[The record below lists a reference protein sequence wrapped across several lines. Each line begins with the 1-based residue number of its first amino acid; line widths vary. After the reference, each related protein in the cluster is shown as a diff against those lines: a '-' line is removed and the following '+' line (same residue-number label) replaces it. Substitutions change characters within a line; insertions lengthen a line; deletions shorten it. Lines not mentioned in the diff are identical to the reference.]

1 MSYNATPTFYTDL
14 ASDSAR
20 QTETGISAA
29 SWETGAAAG
38 ASNASGLGINLLGGS
53 LPAETGFN
61 GIGMNW
67 TLLDQSEAQRT
78 PQVSQV
84 IGGFGYVPRSGNV
97 ATTWD
102 QSQALYTPLGA
113 ASSGG
118 VSGGGEATVDS
129 VYSATNPD
137 NLSDG
142 TPNPVG
148 FPTITGDATLLDLA
162 SGWGLLP

>member
-14 ASDSAR
+14 AADGLR
-20 QTETGISAA
+20 QTETLIAAA
-29 SWETGAAAG
+29 SWETGGAAG
-38 ASNASGLGINLLGGS
+38 ASNASGLGIDIGGGS

-67 TLLDQSEAQRT
+67 TLKDQEDADRT

-84 IGGFGYVPRSGNV
+84 IGGYGYVDRENNV
-97 ATTWD
+97 VTTWD
-102 QSQALYTPLGA
+102 QSQPLYTALGA

-118 VSGGGEATVDS
+118 VSGGGDSTVDS
-129 VYSATNPD
+129 VYTATNPD
-137 NLSDG
+137 NLANG

-148 FPTITGDATLLDLA
+148 FPTITGDATLADLT
-162 SGWGLLP
+162 SGWSLV